1 MLKKL
6 EVKIIMNLIRIQF
19 SQNSSRIWNRNQLKL
34 IPCMNYNFFSFK
46 GPVSI
51 TSSHSQCKDGNA
63 WLTTVPLNDL
73 SDQIWKKM
81 YFQNVH
87 FHLRFLSKS
96 DLLAHFLQIKSNGEI
111 HSKNNYYPSQ
121 QNDVIF
127 HIFDHIKV
135 SSVAL
140 KIRHCHLSIKITFT
154 PPL

>member
-1 MLKKL
+1 
-6 EVKIIMNLIRIQF
+6 
-19 SQNSSRIWNRNQLKL
+19 
-34 IPCMNYNFFSFK
+34 
-46 GPVSI
+46 
-51 TSSHSQCKDGNA
+51 
-63 WLTTVPLNDL
+63 
-73 SDQIWKKM
+73 M
-81 YFQNVH
+81 YFQTVH

-140 KIRHCHLSIKITFT
+140 KIRQCHLSIKITLT
-154 PPL
+154 PPLLEVYNLKTTKRINKDTLVRIQNSQSFKNGSGTKQQNKKALNNLKMAAFYF